1 MRNMLKLLTQ
11 QQKTT
16 KYSEKTNSKQTNNN
30 VEMID
35 LI

>member
-11 QQKTT
+11 QQQQKQQYIA
-16 KYSEKTNSKQTNNN
+16 KKQTANN

>member
-11 QQKTT
+11 QQQKQQYIA
-16 KYSEKTNSKQTNNN
+16 KKQTANN